1 MKKEVLIKKL
11 NNNKYGYPYFKYL
24 IDKDI
29 FFNTEERL
37 DIKYSNT
44 STLQF
49 NKDIPEIFNITDKK
63 FKECYNAVIH
73 GEGNEKNKIN
83 SLRSS
88 SLLSLLTF
96 YKIHS
101 GYKLEISTKI
111 NNETIN
117 FIFNEVVFEKT
128 NRVFH
133 PSVGLSSIDVALYG
147 TANGDN
153 CVLYLESKFTE
164 YLEQAN
170 MCHTVKDGK
179 EKYPISAKYK
189 SAYGKFMK
197 DHSLITANIN
207 IENKGKGIEL
217 IAKDN
222 DKLHYCEGIKQMISH
237 YIGATNSED
246 LYKGLKVYL
255 GTILYDFSKIKT
267 GVDDNCNLIS
277 DYKKCYSELAKR
289 LNKDKDKNKNLIV
302 LEDPFTYQ
310 DFFSNA
316 KNFELDEIVKEYYS
330 L

>member
-117 FIFNEVVFEKT
+117 FIFDEVVFEKK

-133 PSVGLSSIDVALYG
+133 PSV
-147 TANGDN
+147 
-153 CVLYLESKFTE
+153 
-164 YLEQAN
+164 
-170 MCHTVKDGK
+170 
-179 EKYPISAKYK
+179 
-189 SAYGKFMK
+189 
-197 DHSLITANIN
+197 
-207 IENKGKGIEL
+207 
-217 IAKDN
+217 
-222 DKLHYCEGIKQMISH
+222 
-237 YIGATNSED
+237 
-246 LYKGLKVYL
+246 
-255 GTILYDFSKIKT
+255 
-267 GVDDNCNLIS
+267 
-277 DYKKCYSELAKR
+277 
-289 LNKDKDKNKNLIV
+289 
-302 LEDPFTYQ
+302 
-310 DFFSNA
+310 
-316 KNFELDEIVKEYYS
+316 
-330 L
+330 